1 MEDEI
6 SLEEREPI
14 DLEIVGEVVAGEE
27 EAENLLS
34 EELYGDHLIENKT
47 YEEDEGFVNEITIA
61 ENSGAT
67 EEILGTGDT
76 EAQEQDEQEEQQN
89 ALKVE
94 PNF

>member
-6 SLEEREPI
+6 SLEEREPV

-34 EELYGDHLIENKT
+34 EELYGDHLIENKG

-67 EEILGTGDT
+67 EEILGT
-76 EAQEQDEQEEQQN
+76 EAQEQDEQEEQQK

>member
-6 SLEEREPI
+6 SMEEREPV

-34 EELYGDHLIENKT
+34 EELYGEHLIENKS

-67 EEILGTGDT
+67 EEILDTGGT
-76 EAQEQDEQEEQQN
+76 EAQEQDAQEVQQK
-89 ALKVE
+89 ALKAE